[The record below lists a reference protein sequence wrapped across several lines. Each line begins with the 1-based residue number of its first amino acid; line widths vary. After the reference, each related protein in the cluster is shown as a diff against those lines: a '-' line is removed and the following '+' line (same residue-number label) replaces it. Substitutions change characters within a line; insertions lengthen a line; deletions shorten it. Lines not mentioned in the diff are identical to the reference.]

1 MVTVGMNYQVNPGR
15 EDEFEKVFH
24 GVVKTLGEAPEHVV
38 TKLYRACS
46 EEPDYLI
53 LSEWTSRQAF
63 ERFTASG
70 AFGRVT
76 AWGMDGILRG
86 RPSHEVYEQGPG
98 DGVAAAPARA
108 TCPVAHAS

>member
-15 EDEFEKVFH
+15 EEEFEAVFQ
-24 GVVKTLGEAPEHVV
+24 GVVKTLGEAPEHVL
-38 TKLYRACS
+38 TTLYRSCS
-46 EEPDYLI
+46 AEADYLI
-53 LSEWTSRQAF
+53 LSEWSSRQAF

-86 RPSHEVYEQGPG
+86 RPSHEIYEHGG
-98 DGVAAAPARA
+98 GAADRPAA
-108 TCPVAHAS
+108 CPVAHAS